1 MLTPLLYND
10 TGKLRFDR
18 DKRSLQK
25 SNSRRFGSGRIVV
38 NHDKCDA
45 NPWLSTSD
53 LAISGRPVRENESES
68 GAPTIKL
75 PKGQE
80 LLLPEAGSP
89 DQDLRMSERLK
100 PSPEQAAAQKG
111 ISRAETLLVS
121 LFKGMKM
128 RGPTLLIKFTGYV
141 EEFGVAVTSND
152 SFYVVTISL
161 QHGFLFLLP
170 GLLFGTPVPPAS
182 TKVFNLRQQGVVE
195 GIDFKRIYC
204 LSTHFLDSPET
215 AEYGKTRVVR
225 ELLDAWCDKRMVHAG
240 IKYTDSDVKL
250 SEEEL
255 SQIPGSEVVKSVDA
269 LKLEVTVRNGS
280 SIEIHPD
287 QAKLWKTQGGN
298 YADEFE
304 KLVQTHDK
312 TYKNMLAGIINTGG
326 SGSTSPPV
334 PITNQDGEG
343 QQPEVVVPAPS
354 VSDFESVDALK
365 ATDEIQ
371 FKAVSEIAD
380 VELLRGKSGSTY
392 LVAVK
397 KNRDLPRYT
406 IIGGFG
412 TGKFWG

>member
-1 MLTPLLYND
+1 MEDP
-10 TGKLRFDR
+10 
-18 DKRSLQK
+18 
-25 SNSRRFGSGRIVV
+25 
-38 NHDKCDA
+38 
-45 NPWLSTSD
+45 
-53 LAISGRPVRENESES
+53 
-68 GAPTIKL
+68 
-75 PKGQE
+75 
-80 LLLPEAGSP
+80 
-89 DQDLRMSERLK
+89 
-100 PSPEQAAAQKG
+100 
-111 ISRAETLLVS
+111 
-121 LFKGMKM
+121 
-128 RGPTLLIKFTGYV
+128 
-141 EEFGVAVTSND
+141 
-152 SFYVVTISL
+152 
-161 QHGFLFLLP
+161 
-170 GLLFGTPVPPAS
+170 
-182 TKVFNLRQQGVVE
+182 
-195 GIDFKRIYC
+195 
-204 LSTHFLDSPET
+204 
-215 AEYGKTRVVR
+215 
-225 ELLDAWCDKRMVHAG
+225 
-240 IKYTDSDVKL
+240 
-250 SEEEL
+250 
-255 SQIPGSEVVKSVDA
+255 
-269 LKLEVTVRNGS
+269 
-280 SIEIHPD
+280 
-287 QAKLWKTQGGN
+287 GGN

>member
-128 RGPTLLIKFTGYV
+128 RGPTLLINFTGYV

-195 GIDFKRIYC
+195 GIDFKRIYY

-287 QAKLWKTQGGN
+287 QAKLWKTRGGTMLMSLKSL
-298 YADEFE
+298 F
-304 KLVQTHDK
+304 KHMTRPTRTCWLGSSTLGVQVQLHHLCPLPTR
-312 TYKNMLAGIINTGG
+312 MGR
-326 SGSTSPPV
+326 
-334 PITNQDGEG
+334 
-343 QQPEVVVPAPS
+343 
-354 VSDFESVDALK
+354 VSNRRWWFLH
-365 ATDEIQ
+365 
-371 FKAVSEIAD
+371 
-380 VELLRGKSGSTY
+380 LLSLILSQWT
-392 LVAVK
+392 L
-397 KNRDLPRYT
+397 
-406 IIGGFG
+406 
-412 TGKFWG
+412 